1 VILDATIVR
10 CLLVPAL
17 MVLMGKVNWYIPRW
31 LERILPHINI
41 EGAEFFRKRDRRR
54 AVEPQPEREPVAAST
69 AG

>member
-1 VILDATIVR
+1 
-10 CLLVPAL
+10 